1 MNLKSVTKQ
10 QRKERAR
17 EVMSEREIS
26 GTHGTL
32 STRGSQA
39 PAPLADWFKAQMNRR
54 TFGKGLA
61 WSAVLGAAGLGVYQ
75 LASGGDNEVNLDS
88 IELQRKSGW
97 NVGSDTK
104 PLTFDGIAPT
114 DSRNQAFTP
123 QDDSALLAV
132 YQPSSAAWQP
142 FFVPTLIQSMKQPTL
157 QQQMRPV
164 NSQGMRDTYER
175 ATGLRE
181 VLSQAQNKKNTLI
194 VADLPGPE
202 SIALGAALADTA
214 ELVPTFDNWPH
225 PLGVVKAHETLG
237 AMLYYA
243 NEVKEKKAQLKDDA
257 PALLM
262 LDNRRL
268 APYQDEETQFDN
280 RYLAKMPPPDQL
292 KQRGITNVMYVV
304 RDASQGN
311 ELDDLNEDVVAWQQ
325 QGIGVQLL
333 RMSDFQPYEEEV
345 TKKNADGTNSV
356 VRERHH
362 YYYGSPFSHWWFYSH
377 YLYSP
382 YPSAS
387 YYRGGGYTP
396 MPRTSPPMPN
406 QVNYRPATRPTMFS
420 GTRVGGGV
428 NGTGSGVG
436 RSKPTGF
443 GRTSVRVSSS
453 GQVTGTRSGRSGSYG
468 RSGGSWF
475 GG

>member
-1 MNLKSVTKQ
+1 MNNKSATKQ

-17 EVMSEREIS
+17 EVMSEREMS
-26 GTHGTL
+26 GEYGSL
-32 STRGSQA
+32 SKRGAQA
-39 PAPLADWFKAQMNRR
+39 PAPLASWFTSHLTRR
-54 TFGKGLA
+54 SLGKGVA
-61 WSAVLGAAGLGVYQ
+61 WTAVLGAAGLSVYQ

-88 IELQRKSGW
+88 IELQQKSGW

-104 PLTFDGIAPT
+104 PLAFDGLVPT
-114 DSRNQAFTP
+114 DSRNQVFVP
-123 QDDSALLAV
+123 QDDAALLAT
-132 YQPSSAAWQP
+132 YQPQSTTWQP
-142 FFVPTLIQSMKQPTL
+142 FFVPTLIQSLKQPSL
-157 QQQMRPV
+157 AQQMRPV

-194 VADLPGPE
+194 IADLPGPE
-202 SIALGAALADTA
+202 SVALGAALADTA
-214 ELVPTFDNWPH
+214 DLVPGFDNWPH

-243 NEVKEKKAQLKDDA
+243 SEVKEKRAQLKDDA
-257 PALLM
+257 PALLL

-268 APYQDEETQFDN
+268 AAYQDEETQFDN
-280 RYLAKMPPPDQL
+280 RYLAKVPPPDQL

-304 RDASQGN
+304 RDANQKD
-311 ELDDLNEDVVAWQQ
+311 ELDDLNEDFVGWQQ

-333 RMSDFQPYEEEV
+333 RLSDFQPYDEQVE
-345 TKKNADGTNSV
+345 KKNADGTTT
-356 VRERHH
+356 RATERHH
-362 YYYGSPFSHWWFYSH
+362 YYYGNPYSHWWFYSH
-377 YLYSP
+377 YAYSP
-382 YPSAS
+382 YASPS
-387 YYRGGGYTP
+387 YYRGGGYAP
-396 MPRTSPPMPN
+396 MPRNTAAPPNP
-406 QVNYRPATRPTMFS
+406 VNYRPATRPTMFS
-420 GTRVGGGV
+420 GTRVGGSA
-428 NGTGSGVG
+428 SGVG